1 MMKWLATACLALV
14 FAILSFNAFIH
25 NNLAQQ
31 RSANRIIG
39 LLTDVYGWLV
49 GVIGYMPTG
58 VLFAVCAVGIV
69 VVAAVDGRKPQA
81 APTQTD

>member
-31 RSANRIIG
+31 RSANRLIS

-49 GVIGYMPTG
+49 GTIGYMPTG
-58 VLFAVCAVGIV
+58 VLLALCAVGV
-69 VVAAVDGRKPQA
+69 VVAAVVDGRKPIA
-81 APTQTD
+81 AKTD